1 LRREERRAH
10 ILDCA
15 LGVFAHKGY
24 HSSSVSDIIKKAGV
38 ARGTFYL
45 YFKSKRAVFDE
56 LLDDLFAL
64 LHSKVKRIDP
74 SRGPAGVVAQMESNI
89 DAVMGC
95 LIDNRPMLR
104 LLMAGVVGLDSSF
117 DKKLT
122 EFYDRLVELTQ
133 RSLVQG
139 HDMKVV
145 RSVNAK
151 IVSLCIIGTIKEVL
165 YQIAMGRKMPKRE
178 VLVKEILDY
187 GLRGLLVPE
196 TASKLGFLSRRSTK

>member
-1 LRREERRAH
+1 MRREERRAH
-10 ILDCA
+10 ILAHA
-15 LGVFAHKGY
+15 LNVFAEKGY
-24 HSSSVSDIIKKAGV
+24 HSSSVSDIIKKASV

-89 DAVMGC
+89 DAVMSC
-95 LIDNRPMLR
+95 LIGNRAMLR

-117 DKKLT
+117 DKKLI

-133 RSLVQG
+133 HSLIQG
-139 HDMKVV
+139 HEMKVV

-151 IVSLCIIGTIKEVL
+151 VVSLCIIGTIKEVL
-165 YQIAMGRKMPKRE
+165 FQIAMGRKMPKRE
-178 VLVKEILDY
+178 ILVKEILDY

-196 TASKLGFLSRRSTK
+196 TASKLGFISKRSTK